1 MIIDSPVVSREHA
14 TISVDLL
21 TGAPHVFV
29 TDTKSMHGTFVN
41 ETALVPFVSRPLS
54 NGDKLRF
61 GINVNRNESQV
72 PFTPHSRQT
81 TDDPS
86 ADYYVAYDYTFN
98 AELSN
103 HEPFSRGFTVPEAD
117 SEEEELHVQPAQG
130 SQLHPVVLDDSDDA
144 EDREDPDDEITEY
157 HPGADINVSVGGEDI
172 TVFVE
177 DDDDED
183 DDEDDDKDDDE
194 DGDEEGLEE
203 PEVRPDY
210 VLEVREEYLH
220 LPEAGSDDLLEGGGL
235 SAYQL
240 NEVAALAAEA
250 SGLSADEDDSDS
262 NADSMIESDIENEAE
277 SDDDRPRSDLF
288 SPKSPPAFE
297 AVYKEVAESH
307 QWATFEKIQETP
319 AEQVHVDSV
328 TNKAVLDYDPSQQ
341 YTDYL
346 SMPLEGSAFEVEGA
360 FSNPPPLPP
369 RPSQKRQKIEA
380 AQDNKDVC
388 ETAFL
393 ESVPSSMPAA
403 DRLQTPPFTAP
414 ADAGSPLSSPLT
426 FKNSVLTIPELIDD
440 QPPTPTS
447 VKNLKRSA
455 DNAFDD
461 EVKEGTEQEAVQS
474 AVEVAVPT
482 SPTLD
487 APLPGEAAIP
497 TVEQTVPQDQRPI
510 AQPKSI
516 RHRVAHAAAKAALP
530 ATAYIALG
538 FGLAVTTLTSLP
550 ESFFT
555 MA

>member
-1 MIIDSPVVSREHA
+1 
-14 TISVDLL
+14 
-21 TGAPHVFV
+21 
-29 TDTKSMHGTFVN
+29 
-41 ETALVPFVSRPLS
+41 
-54 NGDKLRF
+54 
-61 GINVNRNESQV
+61 
-72 PFTPHSRQT
+72 
-81 TDDPS
+81 
-86 ADYYVAYDYTFN
+86 
-98 AELSN
+98 
-103 HEPFSRGFTVPEAD
+103 
-117 SEEEELHVQPAQG
+117 
-130 SQLHPVVLDDSDDA
+130 VLDDSDDA

-172 TVFVE
+172 TAFVE

-183 DDEDDDKDDDE
+183 EDEDDDKDDDE
-194 DGDEEGLEE
+194 DDYEDDDEEGLEE

-210 VLEVREEYLH
+210 LLEVRQEYL
-220 LPEAGSDDLLEGGGL
+220 PAAGSDDLLEDGGL
-235 SAYQL
+235 SAYHSP
-240 NEVAALAAEA
+240 EVAALAAEA

-262 NADSMIESDIENEAE
+262 NADSMIESDIESEAE
-277 SDDDRPRSDLF
+277 SDDRPRSDLF
-288 SPKSPPAFE
+288 SPKSPPPLE
-297 AVYKEVAESH
+297 AVFKEVAEPH
-307 QWATFEKIQETP
+307 QWATFEEIQEAP
-319 AEQVHVDSV
+319 VEQVHVDSA
-328 TNKAVLDYDPSQQ
+328 TNKAVLDYDLSQN
-341 YTDYL
+341 YTAYL
-346 SMPLEGSAFEVEGA
+346 SMPLEGSASEVEGA

-388 ETAFL
+388 ETALL

-403 DRLQTPPFTAP
+403 NRLQTPPFTASTH
-414 ADAGSPLSSPLT
+414 AGSPLSPPST

-461 EVKEGTEQEAVQS
+461 EVKEATEQEAVQS
-474 AVEVAVPT
+474 AIEVAVPT
-482 SPTLD
+482 SPILG

-516 RHRVAHAAAKAALP
+516 LRRVAHAAKGALP
-530 ATAYIALG
+530 ATAYTA
-538 FGLAVTTLTSLP
+538 FVVGLTVTTLTTLP